1 MGGCKTALD
10 KKRYNWRHDS
20 ILAVPL
26 NFIKTTENI
35 KIHCDTEGYMNP
47 SVITGEENCPDMMTQ
62 QSLVLEL
69 TLGLKATQ
77 LLTRNRKRKA
87 NKYGE
92 MLKSLENK
100 FEKVNFVNLR
110 MGALGIVGAR
120 SSVTN
125 MLKTLGSQQQEIPY
139 LIKKI
144 TCCCIRGPYYVFCM
158 TNKVWSQ
165 PSLLS

>member
-26 NFIKTTENI
+26 NFTKTTENI

-69 TLGLKATQ
+69 TVGFESNTALNTKQKA
-77 LLTRNRKRKA
+77 
-87 NKYGE
+87 E
-92 MLKSLENK
+92 S
-100 FEKVNFVNLR
+100 
-110 MGALGIVGAR
+110 
-120 SSVTN
+120 
-125 MLKTLGSQQQEIPY
+125 
-139 LIKKI
+139 
-144 TCCCIRGPYYVFCM
+144 
-158 TNKVWSQ
+158 
-165 PSLLS
+165 

>member
-1 MGGCKTALD
+1 
-10 KKRYNWRHDS
+10 
-20 ILAVPL
+20 
-26 NFIKTTENI
+26 
-35 KIHCDTEGYMNP
+35 
-47 SVITGEENCPDMMTQ
+47 
-62 QSLVLEL
+62 
-69 TLGLKATQ
+69 
-77 LLTRNRKRKA
+77 
-87 NKYGE
+87 